1 MGIAITQS
9 RAARA
14 GRHEARRRSPVIESW
29 KPTRQTRRRDAGRAV
44 HPRTRAP
51 SRRTRDDLES
61 HGKASFRRRMGGSRP
76 ALRGGPPCFIQEED
90 GAVRSPGL
98 KHAPPAHANR
108 CVGLS
113 CLLCSSFSYPPGSRA
128 RRARPSPMDRT
139 LGRPT
144 RSHSPFFV
152 PHSNAFP
159 ESRNG
164 IDDLPDDPCTELID
178 RISLTI
184 SSRPVR
190 HSQPHSRTHRFL
202 LYSNV
207 FGEER
212 NLHYPR
218 ASYSFA
224 DAAPHHGI

>member
-29 KPTRQTRRRDAGRAV
+29 KPTRQARRRDAGRAV

-76 ALRGGPPCFIQEED
+76 APRGGPPCFIQEED
-90 GAVRSPGL
+90 GDVRSPGL

-128 RRARPSPMDRT
+128 RRARPSPDGSNPRT
-139 LGRPT
+139 AHAQPLTLFRPAFKRISGIPERHRRLAGRPLHRIN
-144 RSHSPFFV
+144 RSNFLDDFVSTGASFPTAFQNSP
-152 PHSNAFP
+152 
-159 ESRNG
+159 
-164 IDDLPDDPCTELID
+164 
-178 RISLTI
+178 ISLI
-184 SSRPVR
+184 
-190 HSQPHSRTHRFL
+190 
-202 LYSNV
+202 
-207 FGEER
+207 
-212 NLHYPR
+212 
-218 ASYSFA
+218 
-224 DAAPHHGI
+224 